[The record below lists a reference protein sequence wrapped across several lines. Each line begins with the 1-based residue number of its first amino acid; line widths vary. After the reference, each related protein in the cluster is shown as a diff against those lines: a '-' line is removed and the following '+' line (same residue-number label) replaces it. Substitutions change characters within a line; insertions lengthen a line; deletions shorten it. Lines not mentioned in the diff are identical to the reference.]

1 MTPVVA
7 AGPFGIPSTSEGFA
21 LHEADGSSE
30 VFAGFANGLSNTR
43 GGVSCAVQG
52 RGGGVPKV
60 VVVAD
65 DNQFI
70 RTLVIAAL
78 KPLGC
83 EIIEAAD
90 GEEAVRLI
98 GARTPD
104 LVLLDL
110 VMPKLSGFEVLEII
124 RQEEATARTPVV
136 MLTTAASESD
146 YSEGKR
152 HGATDYVVKPFN
164 NTELRATVAELLGI

>member
-1 MTPVVA
+1 M
-7 AGPFGIPSTSEGFA
+7 S
-21 LHEADGSSE
+21 
-30 VFAGFANGLSNTR
+30 
-43 GGVSCAVQG
+43 
-52 RGGGVPKV
+52 KV

-70 RTLVIAAL
+70 RKLVIAAL

-83 EIIEAAD
+83 EVVEAAD
-90 GEEAVRLI
+90 GDEAVRLI
-98 GARTPD
+98 GELVPD

-110 VMPKLSGFEVLEII
+110 VMPKLNGFEVLEEI
-124 RQEEATARTPVV
+124 RRADATALTPVV

-146 YSEGKR
+146 YSEGRR

-164 NTELRATVAELLGI
+164 NTALRATVAELLGI